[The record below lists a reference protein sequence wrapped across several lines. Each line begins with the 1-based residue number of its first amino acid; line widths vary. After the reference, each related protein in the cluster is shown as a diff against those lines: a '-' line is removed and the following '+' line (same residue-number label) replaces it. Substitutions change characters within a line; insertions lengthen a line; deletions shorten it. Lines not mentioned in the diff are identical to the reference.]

1 MRLKVLRVTKR
12 AKDAVRDIDYA
23 DKLNEAER
31 EWMEVFINAH
41 YSNDTDSQFA
51 LARNSKRAKEWGRE
65 VSRANNAFGR
75 DLANKFTRL
84 ALPTEDAETGEEAAA
99 DAQALTRTSENFTH
113 YKCTRCLKKAP
124 LCQCPAKRAQPYG
137 IEDYI
142 PAETSFEDAMTELD
156 QLAREKAYDL
166 LPYGTNPEG
175 LKVGH
180 KVVICLPHHYL
191 KDRTGTVLAYRK
203 WTNEYLIEADRPGLK
218 HRDGSQSPTT
228 LCWVRPEALKR
239 PKLFRA

>member
-1 MRLKVLRVTKR
+1 MRLKVLRITRR

-51 LARNSKRAKEWGRE
+51 LARNSKQAREWQLA
-65 VSRANNAFGR
+65 VSRANNAYGR
-75 DLANKFTRL
+75 DMANKFTRL
-84 ALPTEDAETGEEAAA
+84 ALPVEDQEEGEETAA
-99 DAQALTRTSENFTH
+99 DAQALDRTSVNFPH
-113 YKCTRCLKKAP
+113 YKCSRCLKRADA
-124 LCQCPAKRAQPYG
+124 CYCPSKRAQPYG
-137 IEDYI
+137 ITDYL
-142 PAETSFEDAMTELD
+142 PAETSFEEALTEVE
-156 QLAREKAYDL
+156 LASRERAFDL
-166 LPYGTNPEG
+166 LPYGTNPPD
-175 LKVGH
+175 LKPGH

-191 KDRTGTVLAYRK
+191 KDRTGTVVAYRR

-218 HRDGSQSPTT
+218 HRDGSQSKTT

-239 PKLFRA
+239 AKLSRV